1 MKFMAS
7 LLLCTSTLVAAATI
21 APLAPRGNQT
31 KIINGFQ
38 ISNLISDG
46 GDEFLLFKD
55 LTNSSWPGN
64 NNDISLFSGLIKAW
78 DSSNVATISQTS
90 YNYLEKQAKLANIAY
105 CGGSSS
111 LTDPFS
117 CAYQCKD
124 FPNMKLVSTWG
135 DSRTL
140 SALVAG
146 YLSIDHTNEEI
157 VVGFRGSHTLKDWI
171 VDLMILRTAVDKSYP
186 GCDDC
191 EVHQGFYNAYKA
203 TLAKFDND
211 LNKLVAENPGY
222 RVNVVGH
229 SLGGA
234 VALLAATDFKNR
246 GYNTYLTT
254 FGQPVVGN
262 RAFANYVNELW
273 FGSENPNTLVG
284 DSSRRYY
291 RVTHKSDIVPRVPF
305 GLGYTPNAG
314 EVYIGVAQINPLVSS
329 LLYCD
334 GEINGECVH
343 GNSLLSLINLTA
355 HHHYFVYMG
364 VRSKFKD
371 EHPFEKRRA
380 EAERIRKKYDDRVP
394 VICEKVEKSDIPV
407 IDKKKYL
414 VPADLTVG
422 QFVYVIRKRIKLSSE
437 RAIFIFVDDVLP
449 PTAALMSS
457 IYEEHKDE
465 DGFLYVTYSGEN
477 TFGDLEQY
485 RLE

>member
-1 MKFMAS
+1 MKFSTS
-7 LLLCTSTLVAAATI
+7 LLLGSLAAAASI
-21 APLAPRGNQT
+21 PALAPRDGQT
-31 KIINGFQ
+31 KVINGFQ
-38 ISNLISDG
+38 VTDLTNAD
-46 GDEFLLFKD
+46 GDEFLLLKD
-55 LTNSSWPGN
+55 LTNSTWPDN
-64 NNDISLFSGLIKAW
+64 QNQDSTLFGGILKAW
-78 DSSNVATISQTS
+78 QSAETATVNSDSF
-90 YNYLEKQAKLANIAY
+90 NYLEKQAKLANIAY
-105 CGGSSS
+105 CGGSSL
-111 LTDPFS
+111 LTQPFS
-117 CAYQCKD
+117 CAYQCKE
-124 FPNMKLVSTWG
+124 FPNMELVSTWG
-135 DSRTL
+135 DSVTL

-146 YLSIDHTNEEI
+146 YLSIDHVDKEI

-171 VDLMILRTAVDKSYP
+171 VDLMVTRSAVDDAYP
-186 GCDDC
+186 GCSGC
-191 EVHQGFYNAYKA
+191 RVHHGFFASYKA
-203 TLAKFDND
+203 TLAKFDDD
-211 LNKLVAENPGY
+211 LKKLVAANPGY

-229 SLGGA
+229 SLGGS

-246 GYNTYLTT
+246 GYDTYLTT
-254 FGQPVVGN
+254 FGQPVTGN
-262 RAFANYVNELW
+262 SAFADYVDNLW
-273 FGSENPNTLVG
+273 FGSPTPQTLSG
-284 DSSRRYY
+284 GPDRKYY
-291 RVTHKSDIVPRVPF
+291 RVTHKSDVVPRVPF
-305 GLGYTPNAG
+305 WPGYTQNAG
-314 EVYIGVAQINPLVSS
+314 EVYISVPEINPPVSA
-329 LLYCD
+329 LRYCE
-334 GEINGECVH
+334 GEVNNQCVH
-343 GNSLLSLINLTA
+343 GNSLLSLISLTA
-355 HHHYFVYMG
+355 HHNYFVYIG